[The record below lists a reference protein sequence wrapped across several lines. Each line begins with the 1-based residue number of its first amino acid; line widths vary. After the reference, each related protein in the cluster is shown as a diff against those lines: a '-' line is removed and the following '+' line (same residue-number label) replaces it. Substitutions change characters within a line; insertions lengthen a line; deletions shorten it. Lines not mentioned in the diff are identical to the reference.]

1 MKLSQSPLVTELEYM
16 LPSYFELPSGITRI
30 ISRLLVAATSRS
42 IALGTSMLPN
52 PSPLP
57 PTQYLFV
64 SE

>member
-30 ISRLLVAATSRS
+30 ISRLFAAAMSRS
-42 IALGTSMLPN
+42 IAPGTSMLPN
-52 PSPLP
+52 PWPVP
-57 PTQYLFV
+57 PIQYLFV